1 MATLHGIHHADRREL
16 EYSNLSSGLTL
27 WDVLHRTYLSG
38 IAQERLTIGL
48 PAYAR
53 DADLAL
59 RRVLTPAVRTPM
71 RRFRRVRLVALSTV
85 GGTRANNPQES
96 RPLLTG

>member
-27 WDVLHRTYLSG
+27 WDVLHRTYRSG

-53 DADLAL
+53 DADVAL
-59 RRVLTPAVRTPM
+59 RRVLTLP
-71 RRFRRVRLVALSTV
+71 F
-85 GGTRANNPQES
+85 ES
-96 RPLLTG
+96 QRDAFAD